1 MTYPT
6 PEDVINK
13 MIELKTNGNTNDDL
27 DDFVYETISE
37 WDEQFEDDEEWSS
50 YSEDEDDDDMCNDIK
65 DQLRDRVMM
74 FLEDEEVELK
84 DLKNDFLTKEKVIEA
99 LASAQNP

>member
-37 WDEQFEDDEEWSS
+37 WDEKFEDDEEWSS
-50 YSEDEDDDDMCNDIK
+50 YSEDEDDDEICNDIK

-84 DLKNDFLTKEKVIEA
+84 DLKSDFLTKKKVIEA
-99 LASAQNP
+99 LASA

>member
-1 MTYPT
+1 MIYPT

-37 WDEQFEDDEEWSS
+37 WDEQLEDDEEWSS

-74 FLEDEEVELK
+74 FLEEEEVELK
-84 DLKNDFLTKEKVIEA
+84 DLKYDFLTKETVIDA
-99 LASAQNP
+99 LASA

>member
-6 PEDVINK
+6 PQDVINK
-13 MIELKTNGNTNDDL
+13 MIELKNNGNTNDDL

-37 WDEQFEDDEEWSS
+37 WDEKFEDDEEWSS
-50 YSEDEDDDDMCNDIK
+50 YSEDEDDDEMCNDIK

-74 FLEDEEVELK
+74 FLEGEEVELK
-84 DLKNDFLTKEKVIEA
+84 DIKSDFLTKEKVIEA
-99 LASAQNP
+99 LASA

>member
-37 WDEQFEDDEEWSS
+37 WDEKFEDDEEWSS
-50 YSEDEDDDDMCNDIK
+50 YSEDEDDDEMCNDIK

-84 DLKNDFLTKEKVIEA
+84 DLKKDFLTKEKVIEA
-99 LASAQNP
+99 LASA

>member
-6 PEDVINK
+6 PQDVINK

-37 WDEQFEDDEEWSS
+37 WDEKFEDDEEWSS
-50 YSEDEDDDDMCNDIK
+50 YSEDEDDDEMCNDIK

-84 DLKNDFLTKEKVIEA
+84 DLKSDFLTKEKVIEA
-99 LASAQNP
+99 LASA

>member
-6 PEDVINK
+6 PEDIINK

-74 FLEDEEVELK
+74 FLEEEEVELK
-84 DLKNDFLTKEKVIEA
+84 DLKYDFLTKETVIDA
-99 LASAQNP
+99 LASA

>member
-74 FLEDEEVELK
+74 FLEEEEVELK
-84 DLKNDFLTKEKVIEA
+84 DLKKDFLTKEKVIEA
-99 LASAQNP
+99 LASA

>member
-84 DLKNDFLTKEKVIEA
+84 DLKNNFLTKEKVIEA
-99 LASAQNP
+99 LASA

>member
-1 MTYPT
+1 MIYPT

-65 DQLRDRVMM
+65 DQLLDRVMM
-74 FLEDEEVELK
+74 FLEEEEVELK
-84 DLKNDFLTKEKVIEA
+84 DLKYDFLTKETVIDA
-99 LASAQNP
+99 LASA

>member
-50 YSEDEDDDDMCNDIK
+50 YSEDEDDDDDDMCNDIK

-99 LASAQNP
+99 LASA

>member
-13 MIELKTNGNTNDDL
+13 MIELKNNGNTNDDL

-50 YSEDEDDDDMCNDIK
+50 YSEDEDDDEMCNDIK

-99 LASAQNP
+99 LASA

>member
-6 PEDVINK
+6 PQDVINK

-37 WDEQFEDDEEWSS
+37 WDEKFEDDEEWSS

-99 LASAQNP
+99 LASA

>member
-84 DLKNDFLTKEKVIEA
+84 DLKKDFLTKEKVIEA
-99 LASAQNP
+99 LASA

>member
-27 DDFVYETISE
+27 DDFVYEAISE
-37 WDEQFEDDEEWSS
+37 WDDKFEDDEEWCSI
-50 YSEDEDDDDMCNDIK
+50 SEDEDDDDMCNDIK

-99 LASAQNP
+99 LASA

>member
-1 MTYPT
+1 MTYQT

-74 FLEDEEVELK
+74 FLEGEEVELK
-84 DLKNDFLTKEKVIEA
+84 DIKSDFLTKEKVIEA
-99 LASAQNP
+99 LASA

>member
-74 FLEDEEVELK
+74 FLEEEEVELK
-84 DLKNDFLTKEKVIEA
+84 DLKYDFLTKETVIDA
-99 LASAQNP
+99 LASA

>member
-1 MTYPT
+1 
-6 PEDVINK
+6 

-74 FLEDEEVELK
+74 FLEEEEVELK
-84 DLKNDFLTKEKVIEA
+84 DLKYDFLTKETVIDA
-99 LASAQNP
+99 LASA

>member
-37 WDEQFEDDEEWSS
+37 WDEQFEDDEEWCSIS
-50 YSEDEDDDDMCNDIK
+50 EDEDEDDDDMCNDIK

-74 FLEDEEVELK
+74 FLRMKKL
-84 DLKNDFLTKEKVIEA
+84 N
-99 LASAQNP
+99 